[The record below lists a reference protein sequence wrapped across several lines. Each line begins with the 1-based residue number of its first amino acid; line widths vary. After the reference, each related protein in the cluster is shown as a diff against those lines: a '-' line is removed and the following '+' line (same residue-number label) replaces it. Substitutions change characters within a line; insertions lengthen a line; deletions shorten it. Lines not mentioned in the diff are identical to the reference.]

1 VGESTNNFVVI
12 YVYSGIVFKYV
23 WCNFVFW
30 SFSGLIFLFVSNK
43 FMINACVSLKEI
55 ANKAIPEISYICLNK
70 LQPLMSLLILSPTRE
85 TDSWVKAIKEI
96 DANIDVF
103 VYPEPIDPKAVE
115 FILAWNHTYGSLKNY
130 PNLKCI
136 SSMGAGVDYLLK
148 DPELPENVLLTR
160 IIDPELSKTMFE
172 FILAIVMNHLRGLT
186 HFKQIQ
192 ASKLWKPSGYQRI
205 EDVRIGIMG
214 LGEIGSYV
222 AEHLMNLGFSVNGWA
237 QNPKPNCKAK
247 VYLGSEELEAFMK
260 STDIL
265 ICLLPSTPKTEG
277 LLNKQTLHY
286 LPKGASLINVARGDI
301 IVDADLIHLLD
312 SNHMKTASLDVFTE
326 EPLPKNHP
334 FWKHKKI
341 DITPHVASLTNPKT
355 VAPQIV
361 ENYHRMKKGKQ
372 ILYEISRE
380 KGY

>member
-1 VGESTNNFVVI
+1 
-12 YVYSGIVFKYV
+12 
-23 WCNFVFW
+23 
-30 SFSGLIFLFVSNK
+30 
-43 FMINACVSLKEI
+43 
-55 ANKAIPEISYICLNK
+55 
-70 LQPLMSLLILSPTRE
+70 MSLLILSPTRE
-85 TDSWVKAIKEI
+85 TDSWVEAIKEI
-96 DANIDVF
+96 DATIDVF
-103 VYPEPIDPKAVE
+103 VYPEPINHKLVE
-115 FILAWNHTYGSLKNY
+115 FILVWNHPYGSLKNY
-130 PNLKCI
+130 PNIKCI

-160 IIDPELSKTMFE
+160 IVDPELSKTMFE

-192 ASKLWKPSGYQRI
+192 SNKLWKPSVYKRI

-222 AEHLMNLGFSVNGWA
+222 AEHLMNLGFSINGWA
-237 QNPKPNCKAK
+237 QSAKPNLK
-247 VYLGSEELEAFMK
+247 VEQYFGENELKPFMQD
-260 STDIL
+260 TDIL

-277 LLNKQTLHY
+277 LLNKITLKY

-301 IVDADLIHLLD
+301 IVDTDIIYLLD
-312 SNHMKTASLDVFTE
+312 INHLKNASLDVFTE
-326 EPLPKNHP
+326 EPLPKSHP
-334 FWKHKKI
+334 FWKHNKI